1 MSRQIQAQTG
11 RDGEAELYRRV
22 CRGDA
27 AAFERLCMTVEA
39 PLFNYLVRMVRDRP
53 EAEDLA
59 QESVLRLFRACRNGQ
74 AAPDKGSARS
84 LLFSIAHNLAVD
96 WLRRQSRGLPNDS
109 APPAPAQAS
118 AQAEQ
123 FLLREQIDRALA
135 SLPPTHR
142 SALTLRAFGELSYAE
157 IAAILDT
164 NEGVVRTWIYRA
176 RQRMAELL
184 DRDGQYIG
192 DQNHGV

>member
-1 MSRQIQAQTG
+1 MIRQVQPQTG
-11 RDGEAELYRRV
+11 RDGEAQLYKRV

-27 AAFERLCMTVEA
+27 AAFERLCLTIEA
-39 PLFNYLVRMVRDRP
+39 PLFNYLLRMVCDRP
-53 EAEDLA
+53 EAEDIA
-59 QESVLRLFRACRNGQ
+59 QESLLRLFRACRNGQ
-74 AAPDKGSARS
+74 AAPDKGSLRA

-96 WLRRQSRGLPNDS
+96 WLRRQGRDLPNDS
-109 APPAPAQAS
+109 DPPAPAQAS
-118 AQAEQ
+118 AQAERL
-123 FLLREQIDRALA
+123 LLREQIDHALA
-135 SLPPTHR
+135 SLPPAHR

-164 NEGVVRTWIYRA
+164 KEGAVKTWIYRA

-184 DRDGQYIG
+184 DRDGQYVG